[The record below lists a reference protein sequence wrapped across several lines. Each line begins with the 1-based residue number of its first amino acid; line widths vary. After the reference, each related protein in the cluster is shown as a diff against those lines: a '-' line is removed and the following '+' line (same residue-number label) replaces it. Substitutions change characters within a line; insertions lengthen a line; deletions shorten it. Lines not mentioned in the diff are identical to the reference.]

1 MKKPGLIMFSFA
13 TIFSLVA
20 CGTNTKDNKK
30 IHLENPSDTSQCTA
44 NCKAYIDAM
53 RAQHEEIEN
62 DYVLNDLKGAQGVDI
77 RNYDDVEPGPYS
89 DVSTGVDLKF
99 NVDEGFSADKYT
111 VKLSLNSDMSDAK
124 EFEVEE
130 DNKVNVNNLLVN
142 TTYYWQV
149 SAGDEVS
156 DVANFTTGDYP
167 RWISAQPLFNV
178 RDNGG
183 YMTSFGRRIKQGL
196 VFRGGE
202 ITTKEFTR
210 GGEKHIQTVSEES
223 KDIFKNV
230 MKIGVELDLRSS
242 TENEGNYTS
251 CGFADDGDIDY
262 LLCDAGSYENYI
274 NNPKKIV
281 DIFNAFAHADEK
293 PVYYHCYGGA
303 DRTGTVGFLLG
314 AILGMSYTDLVIDFE
329 LTSYSSIQTRER
341 KRSHLRREGNWDRWD
356 ALIDALKGQRNWLDE
371 DPLTDNVERYLNSKG
386 VTSEVI
392 EQIRDVMLEPAE

>member
-1 MKKPGLIMFSFA
+1 
-13 TIFSLVA
+13 
-20 CGTNTKDNKK
+20 
-30 IHLENPSDTSQCTA
+30 
-44 NCKAYIDAM
+44 M

-62 DYVLNDLKGAQGVDI
+62 DYVLNDLKGAEGVDI